1 MSWVTKIT
9 LSVKNGSICLCSFL
23 DFVSLFVILSYTL
36 QCPITTSI
44 YVRIQIWAWDKMV
57 CVASKKA
64 CP

>member
-1 MSWVTKIT
+1 MSWVTKNT
-9 LSVKNGSICLCSFL
+9 LSVKNGSICLWSIL
-23 DFVSLFVILSYTL
+23 DFMSLFVILNYTL

-57 CVASKKA
+57 CVVSEKA